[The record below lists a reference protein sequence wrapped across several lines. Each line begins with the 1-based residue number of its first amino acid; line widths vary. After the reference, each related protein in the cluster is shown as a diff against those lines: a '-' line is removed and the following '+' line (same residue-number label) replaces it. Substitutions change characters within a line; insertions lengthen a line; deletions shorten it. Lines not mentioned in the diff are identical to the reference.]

1 MGIDLLIQV
10 PLALSVIW
18 MLDWIVHNARKQ
30 TCSPGAEGVSCAAV
44 TEKNTS
50 ALAFG
55 CETGRVFIKS
65 PPFPFST
72 LRHQHTPTHT
82 CTSHT
87 PTHTCTQHTH
97 AHTHMAH
104 THTHIRTHSVKV
116 VGIDYCGRF
125 IDTAKQLH
133 KGKELEYR
141 KDPHRSAKAPS
152 GTQTSHVEFKQL
164 TWVPNEI
171 HTADFVL
178 FDFLERLDS
187 PKAWLCKLWESVK
200 TRGLLGIITSSTHW
214 TPTNIQGI
222 IGCYQEERA
231 HKEQV
236 KHGSLGLLCP
246 RRYGTNCHHSRQET
260 TFISC
265 SGEA

>member
-1 MGIDLLIQV
+1 MGD
-10 PLALSVIW
+10 
-18 MLDWIVHNARKQ
+18 M
-30 TCSPGAEGVSCAAV
+30 G
-44 TEKNTS
+44 TS
-50 ALAFG
+50 
-55 CETGRVFIKS
+55 
-65 PPFPFST
+65 
-72 LRHQHTPTHT
+72 
-82 CTSHT
+82 
-87 PTHTCTQHTH
+87 
-97 AHTHMAH
+97 MAM
-104 THTHIRTHSVKV
+104 VEEVCPYGNDQV

-246 RRYGTNCHHSRQET
+246 RSSTLFSSTLFSSTLFSSTLFSSTLFSSTLFSSTLFSSTLFRLSFSLLWPATVC
-260 TFISC
+260 I
-265 SGEA
+265 